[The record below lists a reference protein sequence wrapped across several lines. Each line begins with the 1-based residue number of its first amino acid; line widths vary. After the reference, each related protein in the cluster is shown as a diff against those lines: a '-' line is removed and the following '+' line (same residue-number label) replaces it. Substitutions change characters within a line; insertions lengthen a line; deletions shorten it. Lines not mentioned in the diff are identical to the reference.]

1 MEHISLDSRLVVIN
15 QGTHS
20 SVWYSYFSL
29 CDVHDKLC
37 MLLSLENKVWLQLTD
52 SCSDDYKTFFLFCN
66 SRWSQQM
73 CVMLDQKKPVQVE
86 AREYLSCKFGEH
98 SKT

>member
-1 MEHISLDSRLVVIN
+1 MEHISLDYRLVVIT

-20 SVWYSYFSL
+20 SVWYSYFSP

-52 SCSDDYKTFFLFCN
+52 SCSDD
-66 SRWSQQM
+66 
-73 CVMLDQKKPVQVE
+73 
-86 AREYLSCKFGEH
+86 
-98 SKT
+98 